1 VITAVLLAAGL
12 SSRMGQSKPLLPF
25 GEQTIIDQIL
35 STLMKCS
42 IDEVL
47 VVTGYMREA
56 VEEQLSGWAVR
67 SVFNPEFDTGEMLSS
82 VQVGL
87 RSASIDAEAAMIL
100 LGDQPSLEETVVE
113 MVLTDYRDGK
123 GDIVIPSYQMR
134 RGHPIIIGRAYWKD
148 ILDLGEGET
157 LRDFFKGATEVIH
170 HVEVSTPT
178 VLRDMDTPADYRREL
193 ADHLGRRQT

>member
-1 VITAVLLAAGL
+1 
-12 SSRMGQSKPLLPF
+12 MGQSKPLLPF
-25 GEQTIIDQIL
+25 GEQLVIERIL
-35 STLMKCS
+35 SVLTKCS

-56 VEEQLSGWAVR
+56 VEEQLPGWGVR
-67 SVFNPEFDTGEMLSS
+67 SVFNTEFETGEMLSS

-87 RSASIDAEAAMIL
+87 RSASVDAEAAMIL
-100 LGDQPSLEETVVE
+100 LGDQPGLEETVVE

-123 GDIVIPSYQMR
+123 GYIVIPSYQMR
-134 RGHPIIIGRAYWKD
+134 RGHPIIVDRSYWKD
-148 ILDLGEGET
+148 ILDLREGET
-157 LRDFFKGATEVIH
+157 LRDFFKGANEVIH

-193 ADHLGRRQT
+193 ADYLGRRQT

>member
-1 VITAVLLAAGL
+1 
-12 SSRMGQSKPLLPF
+12 MGQSKPLLPF
-25 GEQTIIDQIL
+25 GKHLVIERIL
-35 STLMKCS
+35 SVLTNCS
-42 IDEVL
+42 IDEAL

-56 VEEQLSGWAVR
+56 VEERLSEWSVR
-67 SVFNPEFDTGEMLSS
+67 SVFNPEFETGEMLSS

-87 RSASIDAEAAMIL
+87 RSVSAEADAAMIL
-100 LGDQPSLEETVVE
+100 LGDQPGLKETVVE
-113 MVLTDYRDGK
+113 MVLKDYRDGK

-157 LRDFFKGATEVIH
+157 LRDFFKGTTEVIH

-193 ADHLGRRQT
+193 ADYLESRQT